1 LQKLVVKIDGCHPA
15 GFEEDVL
22 TICCGWPGTLF
33 CGDEGA
39 NLCEKPSSPLF
50 WDGVHL
56 TEAAYHYIADDW
68 LASLDLPARDSFVLR
83 LHVTKL

>member
-1 LQKLVVKIDGCHPA
+1 VVKIDGCHSA
-15 GFEEDVL
+15 GFKDVL
-22 TICCGWPGTLF
+22 TICCGGPGTLY

-39 NLCEKPSSPLF
+39 NLCEKPSARLF

-68 LASLDLPARDSFVLR
+68 LGNIDSPERESSYQLVR
-83 LHVTKL
+83 